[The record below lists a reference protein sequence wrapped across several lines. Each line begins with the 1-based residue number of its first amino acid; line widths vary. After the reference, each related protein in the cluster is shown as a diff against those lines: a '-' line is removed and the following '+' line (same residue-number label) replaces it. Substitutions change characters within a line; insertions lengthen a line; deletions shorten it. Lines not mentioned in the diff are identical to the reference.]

1 MAGKKWKMVQPGP
14 KPWIS
19 RRQQRRRTL
28 EPGKKPRESKW
39 APAQQCPKSPGQ
51 FPLADCWYCGGEG
64 HGGNECEAK
73 ARKAPSVATLASI
86 ETCENILTRKD
97 WKDDPFY
104 VELAKKNLKALR
116 MAPGVYDRVKAL
128 REAFVGI

>member
-1 MAGKKWKMVQPGP
+1 MRVRCKEK
-14 KPWIS
+14 
-19 RRQQRRRTL
+19 
-28 EPGKKPRESKW
+28 
-39 APAQQCPKSPGQ
+39 
-51 FPLADCWYCGGEG
+51 
-64 HGGNECEAK
+64 
-73 ARKAPSVATLASI
+73 
-86 ETCENILTRKD
+86 RKD